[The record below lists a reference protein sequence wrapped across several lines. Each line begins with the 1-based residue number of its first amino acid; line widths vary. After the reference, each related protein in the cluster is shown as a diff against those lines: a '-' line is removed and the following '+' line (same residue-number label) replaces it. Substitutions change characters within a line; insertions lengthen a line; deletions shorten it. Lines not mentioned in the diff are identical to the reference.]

1 MNKLHDLTSNVDYIR
16 ELIEQ
21 YKRDVPESIIPLYYV
36 TDDELTSILANY
48 DSSESV
54 DRKFDGYYSKEEMDE
69 LLNQKADFDT
79 YTTDLQF
86 NKNNSVLTLSRNDG
100 QQFSTIIDTGQTPIE
115 SPLTV
120 DLTNEIDSFPVNE
133 NGSTES
139 SFDFS
144 TSAHIYDGAQEQT
157 ITSCVTYVE
166 EQGVSVQVSGVG
178 TDEANISVHIDS
190 GYSFSKNIN
199 VTISVACA
207 KGTRAVLF
215 TLIPLTSGKDG
226 QSAVR
231 YFLQPSATQIKI
243 NDDESYSDTTLTC
256 DKMKQVGNGT
266 PTITQ
271 DLILKMSIDGGAE
284 QPYSTIVLASVKPT
298 VKVQYSLYDTDNRL
312 YDRETI
318 VVVKNGKRG
327 DKGDPGQKG
336 DPGENHV
343 VTYSIEFS
351 QPLINEGATIVDI
364 NAYKI
369 IDGVYQILSSPQCTV
384 LGEQDAQGKIVTT
397 GGGYFQLEVQD
408 GFKSTS
414 IYTVVLYI
422 NNNEEVARATLG
434 VIKNRDTLFNLKNWS
449 EVNIGD
455 VCYSEDTLTSSTA
468 ISDVVVDDVYDSGK
482 YLCIKTYRKVGN
494 EDIYNTEY
502 WQPFNEYK
510 NVATDLLL
518 ADKAYIKNL
527 LLNYATAIDSNG
539 HETVSIDGETGQLVA
554 RKAKFE
560 DVSVSGNIYTP
571 YVSINSSNIDTYC
584 TLQDG
589 KYYVDL
595 DKTGLNVSIEYAI
608 PSQGGVIVNTIFHLP
623 EDSKYLG
630 AECNVIN
637 QAAGPTVFIDNVY
650 DYYDYVNGAPRYRS
664 TTPGLSLGVK
674 MTLKCIL
681 YTDPLQHTTSYI
693 WVPDGSTSL
702 RGWHGDKLVALIP
715 VSVDNLGGGDNW
727 YVKANRG
734 YWHATRLDVGKYFVY
749 PDSTSP
755 WIGDQANL
763 AMTTIVA
770 FGTGYAYEGDTISN
784 YPVCATYI
792 KRQKNSGNY
801 GAVIQT
807 TGNGVAKDGSFVM
820 LVYSGVGGFV

>member
-1 MNKLHDLTSNVDYIR
+1 MLYTYIIKNRMNKLHDLTSNVDYIR

-21 YKRDVPESIIPLYYV
+21 YKRDVPESVIPLYYV

-54 DRKFDGYYSKEEMDE
+54 DHKFDDYYSKEEVNE
-69 LLNQKADFDT
+69 LLDQKASFDT

-86 NKNNSVLTLSRNDG
+86 NRNDSVLTLSRNDG
-100 QQFSTIIDTGQTPIE
+100 QQFSTIIDTGQTPVE

-120 DLTNEIDSFPVNE
+120 DLTNEIDSFPINE
-133 NGSTES
+133 NGSTETF
-139 SFDFS
+139 FDFN

-166 EQGVSVQVSGVG
+166 EHGVSVQVSGVG
-178 TDEANISVHIDS
+178 TDEANISVHVDE

-199 VTISVACA
+199 ITISVACA
-207 KGTRAVLF
+207 KGTRAILF
-215 TLIPLTSGKDG
+215 TLIPIPAGKDG

-284 QPYSTIVLASVKPT
+284 QPYQTIALASVRPT
-298 VKVQYSLYDTDNRL
+298 IKVQYSLYDTDNRL

-318 VVVKNGKRG
+318 VVVKNGKKG

-351 QPLINEGATIVDI
+351 QPLINEGSTVVDI

-369 IDGVYQILSSPQCTV
+369 IDGAYQILGSSQCTV

-397 GGGYFQLEVQD
+397 GSGYFQLKVQD
-408 GFKSTS
+408 GFKASS

-468 ISDVVVDDVYDSGK
+468 ISDVVVDNVYNSGK
-482 YLCIKTYRKVGN
+482 YLCIKTYRKTGN
-494 EDIYNTEY
+494 EDIYNAEY

-518 ADKAYIKNL
+518 ADKAYVKNL
-527 LLNYATAIDSNG
+527 LLNYATAIDGNG
-539 HETVSIDGETGQLVA
+539 HETVSIDGQTGRLTA
-554 RKAKFE
+554 NNGIFKSGEFE
-560 DVSVSGNIYTP
+560 
-571 YVSINSSNIDTYC
+571 
-584 TLQDG
+584 
-589 KYYVDL
+589 
-595 DKTGLNVSIEYAI
+595 
-608 PSQGGVIVNTIFHLP
+608 
-623 EDSKYLG
+623 
-630 AECNVIN
+630 EC
-637 QAAGPTVFIDNVY
+637 VFEK
-650 DYYDYVNGAPRYRS
+650 S
-664 TTPGLSLGVK
+664 TTNA
-674 MTLKCIL
+674 L
-681 YTDPLQHTTSYI
+681 Y
-693 WVPDGSTSL
+693 
-702 RGWHGDKLVALIP
+702 
-715 VSVDNLGGGDNW
+715 
-727 YVKANRG
+727 
-734 YWHATRLDVGKYFVY
+734 
-749 PDSTSP
+749 SP
-755 WIGDQANL
+755 WHNL
-763 AMTTIVA
+763 LQQSDKS
-770 FGTGYAYEGDTISN
+770 YDNN
-784 YPVCATYI
+784 YV
-792 KRQKNSGNY
+792 G
-801 GAVIQT
+801 G
-807 TGNGVAKDGSFVM
+807 
-820 LVYSGVGGFV
+820 VYSGTLKIDSDIKNAGRTLRIAAKDLGDMDNGSTLKLSLQGNDINPDTGLPYNEEYFYYRGARQKTLTFTNKTAILLGIGTETRFIGWQVVDLIDFYTQTYDFGLPFRVLTKGHVDSQGTLDAVSCCDDSLSGVYNTITCRKLETGKYRIKLPMAWDTSISPTLAMGGCVFGEKHMYFTGIVGVETYQPYFDVWIEQRDGTLVDSAFSFYVYNRQYF

>member
-1 MNKLHDLTSNVDYIR
+1 MLYTYIIKNRMNKLHDLTSNVDYIR

-21 YKRDVPESIIPLYYV
+21 YKKDVPESIIPLYYV

-54 DRKFDGYYSKEEMDE
+54 DRKFDDYYSKEEVDE
-69 LLNQKADFDT
+69 LLDQKANFDT

-86 NKNNSVLTLSRNDG
+86 NRNDSVLTLSRNDG
-100 QQFSTIIDTGQTPIE
+100 QQFSTIIDTGQTPVE

-133 NGSTES
+133 SGSTES

-157 ITSCVTYVE
+157 ITSCVTHVE

-178 TDEANISVHIDS
+178 TDEANISVHVDE

-199 VTISVACA
+199 ITISVACA
-207 KGTRAVLF
+207 KGTRAILF

-284 QPYSTIVLASVKPT
+284 RPYQTITLSLVRPT

-318 VVVKNGKRG
+318 VVVKNGKKG

-343 VTYSIEFS
+343 VTYSVEFS
-351 QPLINEGATIVDI
+351 QPLINEGSTVVDI

-369 IDGVYQILSSPQCTV
+369 IDGAYQVLDSSQCTV

-397 GGGYFQLEVQD
+397 GSGYFQLKVQD
-408 GFKSTS
+408 GFKASD

-468 ISDVVVDDVYDSGK
+468 ISDVVIDDVYDSGK
-482 YLCIKTYRKVGN
+482 YLCIKTYHKAGN

-510 NVATDLLL
+510 NIATDLIL
-518 ADKAYIKNL
+518 ADKAYVKNL

-539 HETVSIDGETGQLVA
+539 HETVSIDGESGRLTVIDGQFMGSVAVPFTVITEDNFDEYVKPMPGSSNAYYIDFSNAHCNIQINYWRNPSTLPTYHIVLPQETLDANYGKEIKIINYIPEKLTLKVKNPSWIDTNDVLHENAFYNGYKIEYGYEATFKLVEMA
-554 RKAKFE
+554 TYVKQRGSTVGYQFKSFADNNGNPTDNCWRLTEKNSHISTEDANYNTPIVYLEDSHLLSAANKAWNYGSFIVYKHTE
-560 DVSVSGNIYTP
+560 TDSGVNVKLYPLYKRYIPTT
-571 YVSINSSNIDTYC
+571 YVSNDAEFYFFNS
-584 TLQDG
+584 
-589 KYYVDL
+589 VDERGYKL
-595 DKTGLNVSIEYAI
+595 T
-608 PSQGGVIVNTIFHLP
+608 SQGWSSVLKSDLQN
-623 EDSKYLG
+623 
-630 AECNVIN
+630 NV
-637 QAAGPTVFIDNVY
+637 
-650 DYYDYVNGAPRYRS
+650 
-664 TTPGLSLGVK
+664 
-674 MTLKCIL
+674 
-681 YTDPLQHTTSYI
+681 
-693 WVPDGSTSL
+693 
-702 RGWHGDKLVALIP
+702 
-715 VSVDNLGGGDNW
+715 
-727 YVKANRG
+727 
-734 YWHATRLDVGKYFVY
+734 
-749 PDSTSP
+749 
-755 WIGDQANL
+755 
-763 AMTTIVA
+763 
-770 FGTGYAYEGDTISN
+770 
-784 YPVCATYI
+784 
-792 KRQKNSGNY
+792 
-801 GAVIQT
+801 
-807 TGNGVAKDGSFVM
+807 
-820 LVYSGVGGFV
+820 